1 VVLLWK
7 ERRRALLSLL
17 RTTSSRPFFLALRSL
32 NQKNAL
38 NPSLPGKL
46 EQKPTVWTECF
57 LIDPNPR
64 LASHLQG
71 RLLQGTGLTHTT
83 VRQDPTPERSAVP
96 GSQCCL
102 AAVEKIQQVRGASRP
117 ASGRAG

>member
-38 NPSLPGKL
+38 NPSLPSKL
-46 EQKPTVWTECF
+46 
-57 LIDPNPR
+57 
-64 LASHLQG
+64 
-71 RLLQGTGLTHTT
+71 
-83 VRQDPTPERSAVP
+83 
-96 GSQCCL
+96 
-102 AAVEKIQQVRGASRP
+102 
-117 ASGRAG
+117 RAEANSLDRMDRMFPH